1 MSRIFL
7 LHYLS
12 DPSIDIFLSL
22 LVFLY
27 ISLIRLH
34 LYVSLNSVKANMQ
47 SNVFSTILNDS

>member
-47 SNVFSTILNDS
+47 NNVFSTILNDS